1 MNDLFGDIIAA
12 ITIQMF
18 AKMSLT
24 SLRLV
29 KLKLFEKLEIWKC
42 QDQHD
47 E

>member
-1 MNDLFGDIIAA
+1 MNDLFRDIIAA
-12 ITIQMF
+12 ITIEMF
-18 AKMSLT
+18 AKMNLT
-24 SLRLV
+24 SMRHV